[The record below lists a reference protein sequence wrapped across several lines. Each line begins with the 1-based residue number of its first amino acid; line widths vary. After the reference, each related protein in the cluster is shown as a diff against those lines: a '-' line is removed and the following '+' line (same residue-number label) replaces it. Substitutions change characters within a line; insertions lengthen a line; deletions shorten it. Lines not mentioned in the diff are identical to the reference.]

1 MSARRYV
8 SRVCGVGG
16 AALVLLLGAAGAE
29 AIALPTIVAAPGHP
43 HKSITLVG
51 LGDSVTAA
59 SNCDCAGFIT
69 DYAGSLGKAADAPVT
84 EFNLGQDGET
94 SGGLRATLEPGR
106 AAVDPVARADVVVI
120 TIGANDF
127 NGQVSAMRSGKC
139 GGAADLDCTVAT
151 LAAMSRNVD
160 AVLDRIRALHDGAPV
175 TVLVTGYWN
184 VFEDG
189 DVARG
194 DYPTAF
200 RTASDLLTRR
210 VNAALHT
217 VCAAKKVRYVDIY
230 TPFKGNDGDAD
241 DTRLLAS
248 DGDHPDAAGHR
259 VIADALAR
267 AS

>member
-8 SRVCGVGG
+8 SRACGAG
-16 AALVLLLGAAGAE
+16 AVALVLLLCAAGAE
-29 AIALPTIVAAPGHP
+29 AVAMPTIVAAPGHP

-69 DYAGSLGKAADAPVT
+69 DYAGILGKAADAPVT
-84 EFNLGQDGET
+84 EFNLGQNGET
-94 SGGLRATLEPGR
+94 SSGLRAALAPGR
-106 AAVDPVARADVVVI
+106 AAADPVARADVVVI

-139 GGAADLDCTVAT
+139 GGAANLDCTAAT
-151 LAAMSRNVD
+151 LAAMSQNVG
-160 AVLDRIRALHDGAPV
+160 AVLDRIRALHHGTPV
-175 TVLVTGYWN
+175 TVQVTGYWN

-189 DVARG
+189 EVAQG
-194 DYPTAF
+194 DYPAAF
-200 RTASDLLTRR
+200 RTASDVLTRR
-210 VNAALHT
+210 VNAALSSLSAT
-217 VCAAKKVRYVDIY
+217 KKVRYVDIY

-248 DGDHPDAAGHR
+248 DGDHPNAAGHR